1 MKNVTGHQLPCFIC
15 FFVLIF
21 ILGLW
26 GAQAE
31 SPAFKKLH
39 LLPSY
44 WSEGANFAD
53 LDKDGHMDIVCGPH
67 WFRGPEY
74 KERFEFYPA
83 VGPRKRHRNDVS
95 VYTLD
100 NFFSF
105 IHDCN
110 ADGWLDI
117 ITVGLPGTEAFWYE
131 NPGDHSLPARDLP
144 PHWKKHFMLSSVD
157 NESPR
162 FGDLTGD
169 GEPELICMHQGEMG
183 FATPDKKDPTKPWEF
198 HAVSSG
204 GKWSRYVHGLG
215 YGDLNGDGRADLF
228 MKDGW
233 WEQPA
238 SLDGDPVWKSHPYKF
253 ADRGGAQMFAYD
265 VDADGDNDIVT
276 SLNGHGWG
284 LSWFEQ
290 VKKGGEIDFKEH
302 LIMGEKPEENP
313 YGVAFSLLH
322 AVSLVDID
330 GDGLK
335 DIVTGKCYRAHDFR
349 DPGGREPPVL
359 YWFKLDRQNG
369 KVEFIP
375 HLIDDDS
382 GVGRQ
387 LVTGDIDGD
396 GKVDMVIG
404 NKKGTFVFLQTNP

>member
-1 MKNVTGHQLPCFIC
+1 MKRTTTHRTLLSMSFT
-15 FFVLIF
+15 VLAW
-21 ILGLW
+21 GLTLNSVEAKTP
-26 GAQAE
+26 G
-31 SPAFKKLH
+31 FKKLH

-53 LDKDGHMDIVCGPH
+53 LDKDGHMDIICGPH

-83 VGPRKRHRNDVS
+83 VGPRKRGRNDVS

-105 IHDCN
+105 INDCN
-110 ADGWLDI
+110 GDGWLDI

-131 NPGDHSLPARDLP
+131 NPGDHSLSARDLP
-144 PHWKKHFMLSSVD
+144 PHWKKHFVLSSVD

-169 GEPELICMHQGEMG
+169 GQAELICMHQGEMG
-183 FATPDKKDPTKPWEF
+183 FATPDKNDPAKPWTF
-198 HAVSSG
+198 HPVTSG
-204 GKWSRYVHGLG
+204 GEWSRYVHGLG
-215 YGDLNGDGRADLF
+215 YGDLNGDGRADLI

-238 SLDGDPVWKSHPYKF
+238 SLKGDPIWKSHPYKF
-253 ADRGGAQMFAYD
+253 ANRGGSQMFAYD
-265 VDADGDNDIVT
+265 VDDDGDNDIVT

-290 VKKGGEIDFKEH
+290 VSNGGGIDFKEH
-302 LIMGEKPEENP
+302 LIMGEKPEDNP

-322 AVSLVDID
+322 ALSLVDID

-335 DIVTGKCYRAHDFR
+335 DIVTGKCYRAHDFH
-349 DPGGREPPVL
+349 DPGGREPAVL
-359 YWFKLDRQNG
+359 YWFELIRQNG
-369 KVEFIP
+369 KIEFVP
-375 HLIDDDS
+375 HMIDDDC

-387 LVTGDIDGD
+387 LVTGDINGD
-396 GKVDMVIG
+396 GTVDMVIG
-404 NKKGTFVFLQTNP
+404 NKKGTFVVLQDNP